1 MKLWREIVENLPDAV
16 IVLSDAIELIAIN
29 PAAETLLGISAGSP
43 AKVAELM
50 AHNPWLERMVRVALD
65 SGRSVGD
72 GADRLAMRGHSPAVA
87 TEVCPLL
94 SDQGETRGAIVMFHE
109 LAWRKEAEA
118 ALAATPEELG
128 MSTAGLAHE
137 VRNPLTAIRGAAE
150 LLAAMLRGNRRA
162 EQYCD
167 LILDGVSRISH
178 LVEQVMAA
186 GTPQGLR
193 REPLNVHKLLHQALR
208 MTGLLPAP
216 PPGIHVEQRFDPSL
230 PDALGDAQALERVFV
245 NLIQN
250 AIDALHGS
258 GTVMLRTRMVTDFHV
273 TSEGRH
279 QRFLEVEI
287 ADNGRGMNA
296 AEFGRLF
303 TPFFTTKPKGA
314 GLGLVLSQRIVAL
327 HGGKLWAERGSV
339 LAARLGEGN
348 NHRAGA
354 TEVAAVDLEERIAGM
369 TMRLLLPV
377 ASGDK
382 DDGEAAR

>member
-1 MKLWREIVENLPDAV
+1 VKLWREIVENLPDAV
-16 IVLSDAIELIAIN
+16 IVLSDAMELIAIN
-29 PAAETLLGISAGSP
+29 PAAETLLGMSGGNP

-50 AHNPWLERMVRVALD
+50 AHNPWLKRMVRVALD

-94 SDQGETRGAIVMFHE
+94 SDQGETRGAILMFHE
-109 LAWRKEAEA
+109 LARRKEAEA
-118 ALAATPEELG
+118 ALAASTEELG
-128 MSTAGLAHE
+128 LSTAGLAHE

-193 REPLNVHKLLHQALR
+193 REPLNVHRLLHQALR
-208 MTGLLPAP
+208 MTGLLPVP
-216 PPGIHVEQRFDPSL
+216 LPGINVEQRFDPSL

-250 AIDALHGS
+250 AIDAMHGH

-279 QRFLEVEI
+279 KRFLEVEI

-339 LAARLGEGN
+339 LAARHGEGN
-348 NHRAGA
+348 NHRAGE

-369 TMRLLLPV
+369 TMHLLLPV